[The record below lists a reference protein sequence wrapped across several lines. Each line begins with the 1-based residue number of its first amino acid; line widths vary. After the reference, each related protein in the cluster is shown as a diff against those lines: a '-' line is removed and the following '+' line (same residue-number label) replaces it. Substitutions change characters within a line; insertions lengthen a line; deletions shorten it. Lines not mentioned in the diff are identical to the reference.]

1 MFRGR
6 YEHTIDRKGRIAI
19 PARFREALEQEYGGQ
34 PLIVTNLERC
44 LVAFPLPEWV
54 RFEERAVEIPTTDP
68 KAQLWLRFF
77 MSAAVE
83 CPLDRQGRILIPI
96 NLREHAAIDRVAVLA
111 SMGRRFEIWSKDRLQ
126 QELGRAMA
134 EPDEHMAALAKY
146 GI

>member
-19 PARFREALEQEYGGQ
+19 PAKFREVLEQEYDGQ
-34 PLIVTNLERC
+34 PLIVTNMEKC
-44 LVAFPLPEWV
+44 LVALPLPEWV

-77 MSAAVE
+77 LAAAVE
-83 CPLDRQGRILIPI
+83 CPLDRQGRILIPT
-96 NLREHAAIDRVAVLA
+96 NLREHAALDRSAVLS

-126 QELGRAMA
+126 QELARAQA
-134 EPDEHMAALAKY
+134 EPDEYMAALAKY

>member
-19 PARFREALEQEYGGQ
+19 PAKFREALEQEYGGQ

-54 RFEERAVEIPTTDP
+54 RFEERAVEIPTNDP

-83 CPLDRQGRILIPI
+83 CPLDRQGRILIPN